1 MKVNT
6 SLFSLALATVGMLTV
21 PAAANAFT
29 LSHISSDG
37 SRSDGSAW
45 AADHAYDAL
54 FPDND
59 SADDTAFVAESRFGD
74 LGVEGEKEFK
84 IFDHSDGDLD
94 QLNFAW
100 ENGESYNFSLEFA
113 EDQGWTYSLFDFD
126 TNDILA
132 SVTGEF
138 DAAFNNIFI
147 RTRADKGNSMIVDNL
162 FLNGIALNDSSAAT
176 DVQGEFAVD
185 YLRISDVSGPFT
197 LTGTSTMSWT
207 NWTEGIDNPLR
218 SALAYQIKV
227 VNIEET
233 QSVPEPTL
241 ALGLTVGALAMT
253 RLRRTR

>member
-1 MKVNT
+1 MNVNS
-6 SLFSLALATVGMLTV
+6 SLFSLALATLGMFTV

-37 SRSDGSAW
+37 YRHDGTAW
-45 AADHAYDAL
+45 GADNAYDAL
-54 FPDND
+54 FPDSD

-74 LGVEGEKEFK
+74 LGGAAEKEFK

-94 QLNFAW
+94 QLNFGW
-100 ENGESYNFSLEFA
+100 ENGKSYNFSLEFIQ
-113 EDQGWTYSLFDFD
+113 DQGWSYSLFDFD
-126 TNDILA
+126 THEILA
-132 SVTGEF
+132 SITGEF

-147 RTRADKGNSMIVDNL
+147 RTRADQGNSMVVDNL
-162 FLNGIALNDSSAAT
+162 FLNGTALNDSSAAT
-176 DVQGEFAVD
+176 DVTGEFAVD
-185 YLRISDVSGPFT
+185 YLRIYDVSGPFT

-207 NWTEGIDNPLR
+207 EDLNKPLR

-227 VNIEET
+227 VNIEDT